1 MSSKYK
7 NLRKDETDGTTF
19 EIFPSS
25 YYPGP
30 ILKCAH
36 SFFFQFVSFHDPVN
50 NPTLFLDT
58 PPHHHATFC
67 LLPLLNLPDFLGPN
81 FRGYNFIFIVV
92 LFWDCILITPF
103 LFPFHYSKQFQ
114 IFFLLYFKTI
124 TSFFISCYCNA
135 HIHTQL
141 ERERDRQ
148 RQSQRDRERLICIQS

>member
-1 MSSKYK
+1 M
-7 NLRKDETDGTTF
+7 
-19 EIFPSS
+19 
-25 YYPGP
+25 
-30 ILKCAH
+30 
-36 SFFFQFVSFHDPVN
+36 N

-103 LFPFHYSKQFQ
+103 LFPFHYSKQSQ

-124 TSFFISCYCNA
+124 TSFFISCYFNA
-135 HIHTQL
+135 HIHTQT
-141 ERERDRQ
+141 EKETGRDRVRETERDWFVYSPKYSLLCSWNFACMYVWYQ
-148 RQSQRDRERLICIQS
+148 GWPFNTGQPIAMLFPGESHSY